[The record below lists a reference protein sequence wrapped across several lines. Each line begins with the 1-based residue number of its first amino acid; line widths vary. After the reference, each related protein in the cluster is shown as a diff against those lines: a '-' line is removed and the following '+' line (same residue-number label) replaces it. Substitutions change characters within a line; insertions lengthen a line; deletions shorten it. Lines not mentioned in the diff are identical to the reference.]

1 MQIKSHF
8 VSVHPQLSLWGQQTF
23 EAKNQKAKKK
33 TCFCNNMINMVVRCS
48 PTFAQPFIIT
58 SSFPLFFYRE
68 PLSPRQHNLSRP
80 AAEPLEQELVCAD
93 ADLLEMRRGAS
104 LCDGHQDAAV
114 VSPGVEVRACQS
126 LSSGRVSSE
135 SVSTTQTNVCDWHL
149 STGGILMF
157 CFFLSNYSK
166 SCRGTAT

>member
-1 MQIKSHF
+1 MFLQQHDQHGCAMFDVFLLLHSPLSSPAHF
-8 VSVHPQLSLWGQQTF
+8 
-23 EAKNQKAKKK
+23 
-33 TCFCNNMINMVVRCS
+33 
-48 PTFAQPFIIT
+48 
-58 SSFPLFFYRE
+58 LFFFYLE
-68 PLSPRQHNLSRP
+68 PLSPRQHNLSWP

-93 ADLLEMRRGAS
+93 VDLLEMRRGAS

-126 LSSGRVSSE
+126 LSSSRVSSE

-157 CFFLSNYSK
+157 FLVNYSK
-166 SCRGTAT
+166 TKIVEGRQLDRNTSSFCYPSI